1 MSTMLLRRR
10 PRGDDGQ
17 VVGALVLLVAFLLLA
32 LVTYVVFPLG
42 AASNDR
48 ARARTAA
55 DAAALAGAEEMRTAW
70 LNGPVLPVVLQFPYP
85 PTPLPNDGRA
95 AATTYAAS
103 NGSTVESYSFNRS
116 SGVVE
121 VSVRANHTTNENEP
135 VRRATSAAAAEM
147 DIDMTG
153 CRWRNGVPPSPVPYG
168 PPTFTD
174 TLVCGAWEATYLI
187 TNGNG
192 VYPTVSWVGKQM
204 PQLYDDLEP
213 RLVK

>member
-1 MSTMLLRRR
+1 MNRILARHRRL
-10 PRGDDGQ
+10 RGDDGQ
-17 VVGALVLLVAFLLLA
+17 VVGALVLLVAFVLLA
-32 LVTYVVFPLG
+32 LVTYVVLPIG

-55 DAAALAGAEEMRTAW
+55 DAAALAGAEELRTAW
-70 LNGPVLPVVLQFPYP
+70 LNGPVMFGVLQFPYP

-95 AATTYAAS
+95 AATAFAAS
-103 NGSTVESYSFNRS
+103 NGSSVTSYDFARS
-116 SGVVE
+116 SGHVHVE
-121 VSVRANHTTNENEP
+121 VRANQTSQENQ
-135 VRRATSAAAAEM
+135 VRRATSEATAEM

-192 VYPTVSWVGKQM
+192 VYPTISWVGDTM
-204 PQLYDDLEP
+204 TSLYDDLEP
-213 RLVK
+213 RLVE

>member
-1 MSTMLLRRR
+1 MSVTLMRRR

-32 LVTYVVFPLG
+32 LVTYVVLPLG
-42 AASNDR
+42 AAGNDR

-103 NGSTVESYSFNRS
+103 NGSTVTSYQFTPS

-121 VSVRANHTTNENEP
+121 VEVEADHTSNENET
-135 VRRATSAAAAEM
+135 RRATSAAAAEM
-147 DIDMTG
+147 DIDMSA
-153 CRWRNGVPPSPVPYG
+153 CRWRVGVPPSPVPVG
-168 PPTFTD
+168 PPVFED
-174 TLVCGAWEATYLI
+174 TLVCGAWEATYVI

-213 RLVK
+213 RLVE